1 MSDLCQTYV
10 ALMVWLWY
18 TYVNVGTCIMK
29 FLRDSILFYQ
39 LNAKLY
45 CALEKQLRNKKAP
58 PFGRVKS
65 NVNYERVESGS
76 KGGFRKRLSAKPHSA
91 RPSYLRF

>member
-1 MSDLCQTYV
+1 
-10 ALMVWLWY
+10 
-18 TYVNVGTCIMK
+18 MK
-29 FLRDSILFYQ
+29 GSIVFYQ

-45 CALEKQLRNKKAP
+45 CALEKQLQKQKAP

-76 KGGFRKRLSAKPHSA
+76 KGGFRKRLA
-91 RPSYLRF
+91 RNPTPLDLRIYAFNLFMEFSIVSPFKGNAVF